1 MLFNYITLFFLYY
14 TLYNDIFF
22 IYQYTYISYS
32 YITIMKFSKITAIS
46 ISPSVV
52 PIFESFD
59 TLRPKNTSFSLFL
72 AIALEE
78 YVKSYKKV
86 TSSKHPRIMD
96 RIDLWHDCIKDM
108 SNDDL
113 IKTNKRI
120 SQLSNKLRIEL
131 ESRV

>member
-1 MLFNYITLFFLYY
+1 M
-14 TLYNDIFF
+14 LYNFV
-22 IYQYTYISYS
+22 
-32 YITIMKFSKITAIS
+32 KFSKITAIS
-46 ISPSVV
+46 ISPSTR

-59 TLRPKNTSFSLFL
+59 TLRPKHTSFSLFL
-72 AIALEE
+72 AIALDE

-86 TSSKHPRIMD
+86 SNSKYPRVMD

-120 SQLSNKLRIEL
+120 SQLANKLRMEL

>member
-1 MLFNYITLFFLYY
+1 MQFKKT
-14 TLYNDIFF
+14 T
-22 IYQYTYISYS
+22 T
-32 YITIMKFSKITAIS
+32 IS
-46 ISPSVV
+46 ISPSTV
-52 PIFESFD
+52 PIYELFD